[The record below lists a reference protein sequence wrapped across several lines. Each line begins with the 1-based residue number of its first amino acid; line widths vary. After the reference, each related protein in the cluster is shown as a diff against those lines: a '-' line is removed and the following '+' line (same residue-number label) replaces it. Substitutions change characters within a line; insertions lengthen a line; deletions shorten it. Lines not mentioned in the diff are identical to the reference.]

1 MTEIFFLDDSDDFN
15 AGSLNDQDYEP
26 ELKTRT
32 GGERGR
38 KKKRKQDTTDTKRSG
53 PRTYRSGSSQSIQ
66 ISVTSTTTKKSSSGA
81 ATGDIRGTS
90 DFKRQLKRRCRD
102 NEASHLDK
110 TQVNRLEVLALNSEI
125 LDSQVMVN
133 SEVKNI
139 SAEMKRIADVLEK
152 CFELYCQNIL
162 PPEL

>member
-1 MTEIFFLDDSDDFN
+1 MCVFVLT
-15 AGSLNDQDYEP
+15 A
-26 ELKTRT
+26 
-32 GGERGR
+32 
-38 KKKRKQDTTDTKRSG
+38 
-53 PRTYRSGSSQSIQ
+53 
-66 ISVTSTTTKKSSSGA
+66 SSGA

-139 SAEMKRIADVLEK
+139 SAEMKRIADVLDK

-162 PPEL
+162 PPGL